1 MRQGRCRKL
10 YERSF
15 TYTALHWSSVVKQM
29 DLMEFL
35 TVLILV
41 FALFM
46 LLAGIFTAYFGSGK
60 SRMIGVVLLVIGLV
74 IGILWVVMGM
84 DGVGIIDVNLSKVIW
99 DAFLYIAA
107 GVLGALAAIGMFLVA
122 IMKS

>member
-1 MRQGRCRKL
+1 
-10 YERSF
+10 
-15 TYTALHWSSVVKQM
+15 M

-60 SRMIGVVLLVIGLV
+60 SRMIGVALLVIGLV
-74 IGILWVVMGM
+74 VGILWVVMGM
-84 DGVGIIDVNLSKVIW
+84 DSVAILDVDLSQVIW
-99 DAFLYIAA
+99 DAFTFILA
-107 GVLGALAAIGMFLVA
+107 GVAGALIAIGVFLVA

>member
-1 MRQGRCRKL
+1 MMGL
-10 YERSF
+10 
-15 TYTALHWSSVVKQM
+15 W
-29 DLMEFL
+29 EFL

-60 SRMIGVVLLVIGLV
+60 SRMIGVALLVIGV
-74 IGILWVVMGM
+74 VVGVLWVVMGL
-84 DGVGIIDVNLSKVIW
+84 DSVAAIDVNLSEVVW
-99 DAFLYIAA
+99 NAFLYILA
-107 GVLGALAAIGMFLVA
+107 GVLGALAAIGVFLVA